1 MMNKMITASNFVFIL
16 MLILLLL
23 NGCAT
28 KPYGSFIQNPSLAT
42 SKAMADEV
50 TAQIVHLY
58 PAANTQFNLRHTV
71 NDPFG
76 HALIE
81 NLRLEGFAVQER
93 INSDN
98 SLFVSKILM
107 GGSLPDIAIN
117 HEEDGASQPTGLA
130 LSYIIDQSGDL
141 YHVNI
146 TIDDTRLSRAFVAQA
161 DSVQPA
167 GLWVRKE

>member
-1 MMNKMITASNFVFIL
+1 MRFNIVIL
-16 MLILLLL
+16 ALSLLLL
-23 NGCAT
+23 LGGCAMQ
-28 KPYGSFIQNPSLAT
+28 PYGNFIQNPSLAT
-42 SKAMADEV
+42 SKVMADEV
-50 TAQIVHLY
+50 TAQIVRLY

-81 NLRLEGFAVQER
+81 NLRVAGFAVQER

-117 HEEDGASQPTGLA
+117 HQAGDVSQPTGLA

-161 DSVQPA
+161 DSVHPA

>member
-1 MMNKMITASNFVFIL
+1 MHKMISTSNPVFIL
-16 MLILLLL
+16 MSVLLLL

-28 KPYGSFIQNPSLAT
+28 QPYGSFIQNPSLAF
-42 SKAMADEV
+42 SKAMAHDV
-50 TAQIVHLY
+50 TAQLMRLY
-58 PAANTQFNLRHTV
+58 PAANTQFNLRHAV

-81 NLRLEGFAVQER
+81 NLRVAGFAVQER

-107 GGSLPDIAIN
+107 SDIAIN
-117 HEEDGASQPTGLA
+117 HLEDGASQPTGLA
-130 LSYIIDQSGDL
+130 LSYIVDQTDDL

-146 TIDDTRLSRAFVAQA
+146 MINDMSLSRAFAAQA
-161 DSVQPA
+161 DSVHPA